1 MKHDYNTTASADTI
15 QTSHIGFIQVH
26 KYGGHVEVV
35 EIVAEQESNADAE
48 WNVLVD
54 GSNVFSSTQ
63 SVTSG
68 DVSETFT
75 PDQNRIASGASM
87 AVELDVTG
95 SAGAADDLRVDVL
108 VDSQ

>member
-15 QTSHIGFIQVH
+15 QTNHIGFVQVH

-35 EIVAEQESNADAE
+35 EIVAEQENNADAE

-54 GSNVFSSTQ
+54 GSNVFAASQ
-63 SVTSG
+63 SVASA
-68 DVSETFT
+68 DAPETFT

-87 AVELDVTG
+87 AVELDVTA
-95 SAGAADDLRVDVL
+95 SAGAADNLLVDVL